1 MIDNDHLY
9 NNILLNQEDSTI
21 EEQIAASLA
30 WAIQEFDEQ
39 RDKERRKD
47 PRYQALLKLT
57 SDKTTSD
64 TSSTEDGGQ
73 HD

>member
-1 MIDNDHLY
+1 MNHKNYTPYD
-9 NNILLNQEDSTI
+9 ILLNQEDSTVK
-21 EEQIAASLA
+21 EQIAATFA
-30 WAIQEFDEQ
+30 WAIQKIDAQ
-39 RDKERRKD
+39 NDKERRKD

>member
-1 MIDNDHLY
+1 MIDNNHLY

-21 EEQIAASLA
+21 EKQIVASFA
-30 WAIQEFDEQ
+30 WAIQKFDAQ
-39 RDKERRKD
+39 QDKERRKD

-57 SDKTTSD
+57 SDKSTSD